1 MFYKYYHIFAEMNAL
16 IRNIPNFIT
25 LSNLLCGVLSII
37 FAFDNNLIL
46 AAIFIFLGN
55 FLDFFDGF
63 FARLLKVEDKFGLQ
77 LDSMADLITS
87 GLAPAIILFHLIKN
101 QSQIQYPDMVPLAFL
116 ALIIPVF
123 SAIRLSNFNI
133 DLSQKNSFIGLP
145 TPMLAIFIAAIPLI
159 NLQLFPIYTNI
170 IFLCGISIVLS
181 FLLVSKINLFSLKVN
196 LKKISIDKLN
206 ILRVILLSSSII
218 LFLLFNFAAIPFI
231 VILYIILSL
240 INNI

>member
-1 MFYKYYHIFAEMNAL
+1 MNAL
-16 IRNIPNFIT
+16 TRNIPNFIT

-101 QSQIQYPDMVPLAFL
+101 QSQIQYPDTVPLAFL

-159 NLQLFPIYTNI
+159 NLQLFPIYSNI

>member
-37 FAFDNNLIL
+37 FAFNDNLIL
-46 AAIFIFLGN
+46 AAIFIFVGN

-101 QSQIQYPDMVPLAFL
+101 QSQTQYPDMVPLAFL

-159 NLQLFPIYTNI
+159 NLQLFPIYSNI
-170 IFLCGISIVLS
+170 IFLCGISIILS

>member
-37 FAFDNNLIL
+37 FAFNDNLIL
-46 AAIFIFLGN
+46 AAIFIFVGN

-101 QSQIQYPDMVPLAFL
+101 QSQIQYPDTVPLAFL

-159 NLQLFPIYTNI
+159 NLQLFPIYSNI
-170 IFLCGISIVLS
+170 MFLCGISIILS

>member
-37 FAFDNNLIL
+37 FAFNDNLIL
-46 AAIFIFLGN
+46 AAIFIFVGN

-101 QSQIQYPDMVPLAFL
+101 QSQTQYPDMVPLAFL

-159 NLQLFPIYTNI
+159 NLQLFPIYSNI

-181 FLLVSKINLFSLKVN
+181 FLLISKINLFSLKVN

>member
-37 FAFDNNLIL
+37 FAFNDNLIL
-46 AAIFIFLGN
+46 AAIFIFVGN

-77 LDSMADLITS
+77 LDSMADVITS

-101 QSQIQYPDMVPLAFL
+101 QSQIQYPDTVPLAFL

-159 NLQLFPIYTNI
+159 NLQLFPIYSNI

-181 FLLVSKINLFSLKVN
+181 FLLISKINLFSLKVN

>member
-1 MFYKYYHIFAEMNAL
+1 MNAL
-16 IRNIPNFIT
+16 TRNIPNFIT

-101 QSQIQYPDMVPLAFL
+101 QSQIQYPDTVPLAFL

-159 NLQLFPIYTNI
+159 NLQLFPIYSNI
-170 IFLCGISIVLS
+170 IFLCGISIILS

>member
-16 IRNIPNFIT
+16 IRNIPNLIT

-37 FAFDNNLIL
+37 FAFNDNLIL
-46 AAIFIFLGN
+46 AAIFIFVGN

-101 QSQIQYPDMVPLAFL
+101 QSQIQYPDMGPLAFL

-159 NLQLFPIYTNI
+159 NLQLFPIYSNI

-181 FLLVSKINLFSLKVN
+181 FLLISKINLFSLKVN

>member
-1 MFYKYYHIFAEMNAL
+1 MNAL
-16 IRNIPNFIT
+16 TRNIPNFIT

-46 AAIFIFLGN
+46 AAIFIFVGN

-159 NLQLFPIYTNI
+159 NLQLFPIYSNI
-170 IFLCGISIVLS
+170 IFLCGISIILS

>member
-37 FAFDNNLIL
+37 FAFNDNLIL
-46 AAIFIFLGN
+46 AAIFIFVGN

-101 QSQIQYPDMVPLAFL
+101 QSQIQYPDTVPLAFL

-159 NLQLFPIYTNI
+159 NLQLFPIYSNI
-170 IFLCGISIVLS
+170 IFLCGISIILS

>member
-37 FAFDNNLIL
+37 FSFNDNLIL
-46 AAIFIFLGN
+46 AAIFIFVGN

-101 QSQIQYPDMVPLAFL
+101 QSQIQYPDLVPLAFL

-159 NLQLFPIYTNI
+159 NLQLFPIYSNI

-181 FLLVSKINLFSLKVN
+181 FLLISKINLFSLKVN

>member
-1 MFYKYYHIFAEMNAL
+1 MNAL
-16 IRNIPNFIT
+16 TRNIPNFIT

-46 AAIFIFLGN
+46 AAIFIFVGN

-101 QSQIQYPDMVPLAFL
+101 QSQIQYPDTVPLAFL

-159 NLQLFPIYTNI
+159 NLQLFPIYSNI
-170 IFLCGISIVLS
+170 IFLCGISIILS

>member
-37 FAFDNNLIL
+37 FSFNDNLIL
-46 AAIFIFLGN
+46 AAIFIFVGN

-101 QSQIQYPDMVPLAFL
+101 QSQIQYPDTVPLAFL

-159 NLQLFPIYTNI
+159 NLQLFPIYSNI

-181 FLLVSKINLFSLKVN
+181 FLLISKINLFSLKVN

>member
-37 FAFDNNLIL
+37 FAFNDNLIL
-46 AAIFIFLGN
+46 AAIFIFVGN

-101 QSQIQYPDMVPLAFL
+101 QSQIQYPDTVPLAFL

-181 FLLVSKINLFSLKVN
+181 FLLISKINLFSLKVN

>member
-1 MFYKYYHIFAEMNAL
+1 MNAL
-16 IRNIPNFIT
+16 TRNIPNFIT

-101 QSQIQYPDMVPLAFL
+101 QSQIQYPDTVPLAFL

-133 DLSQKNSFIGLP
+133 DLSQKNSFIGLT

-159 NLQLFPIYTNI
+159 NLQLFPIYSNI

-181 FLLVSKINLFSLKVN
+181 FLLISKINLFSLKVN

>member
-37 FAFDNNLIL
+37 FAFNDNLIL
-46 AAIFIFLGN
+46 AAIFIFVGN

-101 QSQIQYPDMVPLAFL
+101 QSQTQYPDMVPLAFL

-159 NLQLFPIYTNI
+159 NLQLFPIYSNI
-170 IFLCGISIVLS
+170 MFLCGISIILS

>member
-1 MFYKYYHIFAEMNAL
+1 MNAL
-16 IRNIPNFIT
+16 TRNIPNFIT

-46 AAIFIFLGN
+46 AASFIFLGN

-159 NLQLFPIYTNI
+159 NLQLFPIYSNI

-181 FLLVSKINLFSLKVN
+181 FLLISKINLFSLKVN

>member
-1 MFYKYYHIFAEMNAL
+1 MNAL
-16 IRNIPNFIT
+16 TRNIPNFIT

-46 AAIFIFLGN
+46 AAIFIFVGN

-101 QSQIQYPDMVPLAFL
+101 QSQIQYPDTVPLAFL

-159 NLQLFPIYTNI
+159 NLQLFPIYSNI

-181 FLLVSKINLFSLKVN
+181 FLLISKINLFSLKVN

>member
-16 IRNIPNFIT
+16 TRNIPNFIT

-101 QSQIQYPDMVPLAFL
+101 QSQIQYPDTVPLAFL

-159 NLQLFPIYTNI
+159 NLQLFPIYSNI

-181 FLLVSKINLFSLKVN
+181 FLLISKINLFSLKVN

>member
-46 AAIFIFLGN
+46 AAIFIFVGN

-159 NLQLFPIYTNI
+159 NLQLFPIYSNI
-170 IFLCGISIVLS
+170 IFLCGISIILS

>member
-1 MFYKYYHIFAEMNAL
+1 MNAL
-16 IRNIPNFIT
+16 TRNIPNFIT

-101 QSQIQYPDMVPLAFL
+101 QSQIQYPDTVPLAFL

-159 NLQLFPIYTNI
+159 NLQLFPIYSNI
-170 IFLCGISIVLS
+170 MFLCGISIILS

>member
-1 MFYKYYHIFAEMNAL
+1 MNAL
-16 IRNIPNFIT
+16 TRNIPNFIT

-37 FAFDNNLIL
+37 FAFNDNLIL
-46 AAIFIFLGN
+46 AAIFIFVGN

-101 QSQIQYPDMVPLAFL
+101 QSQIQHPDTVPLAFL

-181 FLLVSKINLFSLKVN
+181 FLLISKINLFSLKVN

-240 INNI
+240 TNNI

>member
-37 FAFDNNLIL
+37 FAFNDNLIL
-46 AAIFIFLGN
+46 AAIFIFVGN

-159 NLQLFPIYTNI
+159 NLQLFPIYSNI

-181 FLLVSKINLFSLKVN
+181 FLLISKINLFSLKVN